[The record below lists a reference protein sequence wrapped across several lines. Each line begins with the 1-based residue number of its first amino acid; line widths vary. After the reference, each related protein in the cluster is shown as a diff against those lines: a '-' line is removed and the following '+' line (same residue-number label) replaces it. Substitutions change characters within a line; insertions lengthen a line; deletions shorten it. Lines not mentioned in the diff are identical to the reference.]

1 MLLEDLNPRRQMGHL
16 IGRSVMDSFPFIV
29 RRRTCFLLLADIV
42 AQIVKGLVLAVAIGD
57 NAQFW
62 RAGRVERFQFEC
74 ECLHRIDGLRIFAGS
89 IASRSWPVKSAI
101 H

>member
-1 MLLEDLNPRRQMGHL
+1 
-16 IGRSVMDSFPFIV
+16 
-29 RRRTCFLLLADIV
+29 
-42 AQIVKGLVLAVAIGD
+42 VAIGD